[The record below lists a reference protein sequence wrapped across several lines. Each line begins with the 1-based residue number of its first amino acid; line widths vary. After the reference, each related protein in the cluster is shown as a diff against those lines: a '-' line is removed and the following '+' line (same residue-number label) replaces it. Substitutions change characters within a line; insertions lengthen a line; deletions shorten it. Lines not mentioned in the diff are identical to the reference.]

1 MLMPPLSAAAA
12 DELPVT
18 ACFLIQ
24 TRAEPG
30 AMPRVLEL
38 FAKRGLVPS
47 IWHSATCGADHALL
61 TIDVQMRGLGRN
73 VMDYIA
79 ACLRQMPFVE
89 VVLTSQKRGT
99 AE

>member
-1 MLMPPLSAAAA
+1 MPSFSATAAN
-12 DELPVT
+12 DGFPVA

-30 AMPRVLEL
+30 AMPRVLEV

-47 IWHSATCGADHALL
+47 VWHSATSGADHALL
-61 TIDVQMRGLGRN
+61 TIEVQMRGLGRD

-89 VVLTSQKRGT
+89 VVLTSENRSALG
-99 AE
+99 

>member
-1 MLMPPLSAAAA
+1 MPLLSATAAD

-18 ACFLIQ
+18 ACFSIHA
-24 TRAEPG
+24 RAEPG

-47 IWHSATCGADHALL
+47 VWHSARCGADQMLL
-61 TIDVQMRGLGRN
+61 TIDVQVRGLEGD
-73 VMDYIA
+73 VTDYIA

-89 VVLTSQKRGT
+89 VVLTSQKRSAAG
-99 AE
+99 